1 MLMETNSNNGW
12 AEYKRLV
19 VKELEDLREWCG
31 HMQDSIN
38 KININIAVLMVKV
51 ALIATVSGVIAAG
64 VVSFVVRY
72 LSK

>member
-1 MLMETNSNNGW
+1 
-12 AEYKRLV
+12 
-19 VKELEDLREWCG
+19 
-31 HMQDSIN
+31 MQDSIN